1 MVSDNF
7 LIRRGDPGQPLENK
21 NQSSIVLGSV
31 AAVCV
36 VFFWSGWI
44 VVSRLGVTH
53 HLTVYDVTGLRF
65 SIGAAVALPYI
76 IWCRAWR
83 GLTPM
88 RTLVLTLTSGI
99 PYALLSYFGLTYA
112 PASHGGVFLNGC
124 LPIFTTLFGWIW
136 LRQKS
141 RFSQIAG
148 LGIILTGVFLV
159 GYEGFI
165 SSGGGRIWL
174 GDVFFLAA
182 IALFAVF
189 MIANRLWTITPR
201 QVIFAVTI
209 VSAVFY
215 IPVWL
220 LWLDSRLAAATGS
233 EIVLQAVYQG
243 LVPSVL
249 GISCLNIA
257 VRHIGAHATS
267 VFLSVVP
274 CVAAL
279 AAIPILH
286 EIPGLPAW
294 IGMITVTVG
303 ILLALGVIEGR
314 RVRRWEVGKAGS

>member
-1 MVSDNF
+1 
-7 LIRRGDPGQPLENK
+7 LENS
-21 NQSSIVLGSV
+21 NQSSRVLGAG

-44 VVSRLGVTH
+44 IVSRLGVTH

-65 SIGAAVALPYI
+65 SVGAAVALPYI
-76 IWCRAWR
+76 IWRRPWR
-83 GLTPM
+83 GLTPL
-88 RTLVLTLTSGI
+88 RTLVLALTSGI
-99 PYALLSYFGLTYA
+99 PYALLSYFGLLYA
-112 PASHGGVFLNGC
+112 PAAHGGVFLNGC
-124 LPIFTTLFGWIW
+124 LPIFTALFGWLW

-141 RFSQIAG
+141 RSSQIAG
-148 LGIILTGVFLV
+148 LGIILIGVFLV

-165 SSGGGRIWL
+165 SSGGGRTWL

-189 MIANRLWTITPR
+189 MVANRAWTITPG

-220 LWLDSRLAAATGS
+220 LWLDSRLLAASGS
-233 EIVLQAVYQG
+233 EILLQGIYQG
-243 LVPSVL
+243 LVPSIL

-279 AAIPILH
+279 AAIPILD

-294 IGMITVTVG
+294 IGMLTVTVG
-303 ILLALGVIEGR
+303 ILLAIGVIEGKKM
-314 RVRRWEVGKAGS
+314 RRWDGGKVGG